1 LTPRSGSSVTEYAEK
16 ADDTDDVDVDVD
28 VDVDELAAA
37 LAVRAE
43 SHFTM

>member
-28 VDVDELAAA
+28 VDELAAA

-43 SHFTM
+43 SHFAM

>member
-16 ADDTDDVDVDVD
+16 ADDTDDVDVD
-28 VDVDELAAA
+28 ELAAA

-43 SHFTM
+43 SHFAM